1 MRGFSR
7 RGFLTGAAVS
17 TSAIALVGC
26 NSDKSTPH
34 AEAEEQP
41 PLADATVAFDG
52 PHQAG
57 IDTPEQAH
65 LNLVGFDLKGG
76 IGKQGFARLMKL
88 WTEDARALCTGQPPL
103 GTLEPE
109 MVRQPANLTITCGL
123 GERIFSLLGVDK
135 PKWLGDVRA
144 YSRDQL
150 DDKWGQTDIVL
161 QICSDDPLMNTYAL
175 RHMVRS
181 GEHYAE
187 VSWLQQGFINAYGSH
202 EKGET
207 ARNMFGQKDGTV
219 NPRGDEQ
226 FADQV
231 WIEDGPKWQ
240 QGGAAMVVR
249 RIRMNLDTWEK
260 LDRSSR
266 ENAVGRKL
274 ENGAPLTGDKEFDE
288 ADFKATDEY
297 GLPVIDKNS
306 HMARATAPKD
316 HPEQKILRR
325 PYNYEL
331 PPDGK
336 DGQLSNIGQIFICYQ
351 QDPTKQF
358 EPIQARLD
366 EADLL
371 NEWLTHI
378 GSAMYFCPPGTKGSD
393 GKETWWAESL
403 CTHAGL

>member
-123 GERIFSLLGVDK
+123 GERIFSLLGVAK

-144 YSRDQL
+144 YSRDQ
-150 DDKWGQTDIVL
+150 
-161 QICSDDPLMNTYAL
+161 
-175 RHMVRS
+175 
-181 GEHYAE
+181 
-187 VSWLQQGFINAYGSH
+187 
-202 EKGET
+202 
-207 ARNMFGQKDGTV
+207 
-219 NPRGDEQ
+219 
-226 FADQV
+226 
-231 WIEDGPKWQ
+231 
-240 QGGAAMVVR
+240 
-249 RIRMNLDTWEK
+249 
-260 LDRSSR
+260 
-266 ENAVGRKL
+266 
-274 ENGAPLTGDKEFDE
+274 
-288 ADFKATDEY
+288 
-297 GLPVIDKNS
+297 
-306 HMARATAPKD
+306 
-316 HPEQKILRR
+316 
-325 PYNYEL
+325 
-331 PPDGK
+331 
-336 DGQLSNIGQIFICYQ
+336 
-351 QDPTKQF
+351 
-358 EPIQARLD
+358 
-366 EADLL
+366 
-371 NEWLTHI
+371 
-378 GSAMYFCPPGTKGSD
+378 
-393 GKETWWAESL
+393 
-403 CTHAGL
+403 